1 MPDHP
6 RPAGCPRSGGAQAA
20 AASHR
25 DPARDA
31 GPPRSWLLLVV
42 LCAAQFMV
50 ILDVTVVNVALPSI
64 GEDLGFAAGDLQW
77 VVTAYVLCTGGLML
91 LGGRAADLLGPR
103 RLLLGGLGLFTAASL
118 ASGLAPSAGALVA
131 ARAVQGVG
139 AAALVPAALATV
151 TTSYRGA
158 QRAVALGVWGAIG
171 SAGAAIGV
179 LAGGVLTSLL
189 SWEWVFL
196 VNVPI
201 GIAALL
207 GIVAL
212 VPAGRAAP
220 AHGAGAAHGAAG
232 SHGVG
237 AAHGAAGSHGAGTA
251 HGADGPHGAAA
262 PATTASRHG
271 ALDLRGAVTLVGGL
285 GVLLYGLEGAAEH
298 GWGATRTVALLGAGA
313 LALVAFALLERS
325 APQPLIP
332 PRTWQVRS
340 LVVSA
345 AVMLGATGILV
356 GSFFLNTLY
365 LQRALDASALQT
377 GLAFLPLALAI
388 LAAAHLASR
397 LLPRAGTRTLVIAG
411 LALVALACLLL
422 AAAPDRAEYATDLL
436 PAFLL
441 LGLGVGPVFVAA
453 SVAAMADVR
462 HDEAGL
468 ASGLMT
474 TAHELGAALGVAV
487 LSAVALGG
495 GLGGGDPAAV
505 AAGFQDGFVV
515 AGAVALG
522 LAVVALPALPS
533 VRPAAGAHA
542 ALH

>member
-6 RPAGCPRSGGAQAA
+6 RPAGRPRSGGAHAA
-20 AASHR
+20 AAGSHG
-25 DPARDA
+25 PDA
-31 GPPRSWLLLVV
+31 DGGPPRSWLLLVV

-64 GEDLGFAAGDLQW
+64 GDDLGFAAGDLQW

-139 AAALVPAALATV
+139 AALLVPAALATV

-201 GIAALL
+201 GSAALA
-207 GIVAL
+207 GIAAL
-212 VPAGRAAP
+212 VPAGRAAR
-220 AHGAGAAHGAAG
+220 AHGAPG
-232 SHGVG
+232 SHGEG
-237 AAHGAAGSHGAGTA
+237 RA
-251 HGADGPHGAAA
+251 GAAA
-262 PATTASRHG
+262 SRRG
-271 ALDLRGAVTLVGGL
+271 ALDLPGAVTLVGGL
-285 GVLLYGLEGAAEH
+285 GLLLYGLEGAAEH
-298 GWGATRTVALLGAGA
+298 GWGAARTVALLGAGA
-313 LALVAFALLERS
+313 LVLAAFALLERG
-325 APQPLIP
+325 ARQPLVP
-332 PRTWQVRS
+332 PRTWQLRS
-340 LVVSA
+340 LVASA

-397 LLPRAGTRTLVIAG
+397 LLPRVGTRTLVLAG

-422 AAAPDRAEYATDLL
+422 AAAPDDADYATDLL

-441 LGLGVGPVFVAA
+441 LGLGVGPVFVSA
-453 SVAAMADVR
+453 SVAAMADVA
-462 HDEAGL
+462 HEEAGL

-487 LSAVALGG
+487 LSAVALAG

-522 LAVVALPALPS
+522 LALVTLPALPS
-533 VRPAAGAHA
+533 IRPAAGAHA